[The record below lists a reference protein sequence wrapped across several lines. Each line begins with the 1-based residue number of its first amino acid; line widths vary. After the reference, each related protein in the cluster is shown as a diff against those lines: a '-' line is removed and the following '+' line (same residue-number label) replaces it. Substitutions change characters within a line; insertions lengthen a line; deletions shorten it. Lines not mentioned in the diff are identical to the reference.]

1 MDIPTPSSK
10 KLFKMNFIYN
20 AIINGW
26 TVKQISQNK
35 FEFTNNAKKIK
46 REFFGDKFIEEFIE
60 TNITASA

>member
-1 MDIPTPSSK
+1 MDISTTCSK